1 MISTIISVVVF
12 AYCAYLALIWAS
24 MFISLI
30 IGSFSAIFSGK
41 WKGFLELLGL
51 FLYFN
56 GSLGFG
62 FTIGVFIFG
71 NLLNWMTE
79 GQFAIQIINPNK
91 LGIIFLVVSV
101 TFYIIGK
108 ILMREKEEK
117 DEKLI
122 NIPENEE
129 IKIKDL
135 VGGWLYWNRMNN
147 KTKNQYIKEYRK
159 TGTIVLSK

>member
-1 MISTIISVVVF
+1 MISKIISLVVF
-12 AYCAYLALIWAS
+12 AYCAYLALIWVS

-30 IGSFSAIFSGK
+30 IGSFSAVFSGK
-41 WKGFLELLGL
+41 WEGIGELFGL

-62 FTIGVFIFG
+62 FTAGIFVFG
-71 NLLNWMTE
+71 NLLNWMTQ

-91 LGIIFLVVSV
+91 LGIIFLVISV
-101 TFYIIGK
+101 TLYITGK

-129 IKIKDL
+129 IKIKDM
-135 VGGWLYWNRMNN
+135 VGGWCNWDRMDNE
-147 KTKNQYIKEYRK
+147 TKNKYIREYRK
-159 TGTIVLSK
+159 TGTVVF